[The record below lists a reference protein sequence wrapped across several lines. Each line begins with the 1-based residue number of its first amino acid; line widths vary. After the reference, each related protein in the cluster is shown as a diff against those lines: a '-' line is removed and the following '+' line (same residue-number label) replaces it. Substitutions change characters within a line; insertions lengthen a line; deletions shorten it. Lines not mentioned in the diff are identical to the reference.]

1 MKLEEALGIGGFG
14 YPAMAAMNAR
24 KMKYAILKGAF
35 SADGIHSFLRSVI
48 RMIVSCQMSYR

>member
-35 SADGIHSFLRSVI
+35 SADGIHNFLR
-48 RMIVSCQMSYR
+48 